1 VSAELDAGLRHA
13 LAEASVCLGPHD
25 TQVRNLDR
33 VSVPKP
39 LAPLYWSLLGCTLL
53 AAIIT
58 LGTFWLGFR
67 EHDQDQWVRHSL
79 AVRSE
84 LQVIQTLILR
94 AESAQRG
101 YLVTGREQYLAP
113 FNPTR
118 GTLQSALDQVASLVS
133 DNPQQTAA
141 ISALRQSISGKLEEL
156 EQTIDLRKAGR
167 TDDAMALVNTDQ
179 GQRAMGRIVHQIAE
193 MQGNEDR
200 LLAARE
206 ADVASLDVSLEAGSV
221 AAFVIICGIA
231 FLAAYLA
238 RRSVATIHAANTQLS
253 LANQSL
259 IEQIGR
265 REQVE
270 AQLRQA
276 QKMEAVGQ
284 LTGGMAHDFNN
295 MLGVIVGALD
305 LIKRRLK
312 QDEFGIGRFVESA
325 TKATERS
332 AALIQRLLAFAR
344 QQPLAPEAVDAN
356 RMIADMSELLRSTLG
371 EQIQIETVLAAGL
384 WKTNIDAHQLES
396 AIVNIAINARDAMA
410 DGGKLTIETQNVALD
425 EAYCKANAEVLPG
438 QYVMIAITDQGG
450 GMAREVAARAFDPF
464 FTTKPAG
471 KGTGLGLSQ
480 VYGFIKQSAGH
491 IKIYSELGNGT
502 TVKIYLPRLY
512 RQAEEAKRVA
522 PTAVNGNGEIIL
534 VVEDDPLMRR
544 LSCDAL
550 RELGYMVLESDTAAA
565 ALNVIADAPDI
576 KLLFTDVV
584 MPEINGRKLA
594 DEAWKK
600 RPDLKVLFTTGYTRN
615 AVVHGG
621 VLDPDVNFISKPFTV
636 EQLASKVRTV
646 LDS

>member
-1 VSAELDAGLRHA
+1 M
-13 LAEASVCLGPHD
+13 
-25 TQVRNLDR
+25 DR

-39 LAPLYWSLLGCTLL
+39 LAPLYWGLFGCTLL
-53 AAIIT
+53 AAVIT

-67 EHDQDQWVRHSL
+67 EQDQDQWVRHSL

-84 LQVIQTLILR
+84 LQLIQTLILR
-94 AESAQRG
+94 AESSQRG
-101 YLVTGREQYLAP
+101 YLVTGREDYLSPFAP
-113 FNPTR
+113 AQ
-118 GTLQSALDQVASLVS
+118 GALQTALDRVASLAG
-133 DNPQQTAA
+133 DNPQQVEAVR
-141 ISALRQSISGKLEEL
+141 ALRQGISAKLDEL
-156 EQTIDLRKAGR
+156 ERTIAFRKAGHP
-167 TDDAMALVNTDQ
+167 DNALALVNTDT
-179 GQRAMGRIVHQIAE
+179 GQRVMGRIVDQIAA
-193 MQGNEDR
+193 MQGNEDQ

-206 ADVASLDVSLEAGSV
+206 ADAASLDLLLQIGAV
-221 AAFVIICGIA
+221 AAFLVICGIA
-231 FLAAYLA
+231 ILAAYLA
-238 RRSVATIHAANTQLS
+238 KRSVATIHTANTQLS

-259 IEQIGR
+259 IEQISR

-305 LIKRRLK
+305 LMKRRLK
-312 QDEFGIGRFVESA
+312 HDEFGIGRFVESA
-325 TKATERS
+325 AKAAERS

-344 QQPLAPEAVDAN
+344 QQPLAPEAIDPN

-384 WKTNIDAHQLES
+384 WKTNADPHQLES
-396 AIVNIAINARDAMA
+396 SIVNIAINARDAMP
-410 DGGKLTIETQNVALD
+410 DGGRLTIETENVYLD
-425 EAYCKANAEVLPG
+425 EVYCSENAEVTAG

-450 GMAREVAARAFDPF
+450 GMALDVAARAFDPF
-464 FTTKPAG
+464 FTTKPSG

-480 VYGFIKQSAGH
+480 VYGFIKQSSGH
-491 IKIYSELGNGT
+491 IKIYSELGTGT

-512 RQAEEAKRVA
+512 RQPEETKRA
-522 PTAVNGNGEIIL
+522 ALKPASGDATEIVL

-550 RELGYMVLESDTAAA
+550 RDLGYTVLESETAAA
-565 ALNVIADAPDI
+565 ALTMIADTPAI
-576 KLLFTDVV
+576 TLLFTDVV
-584 MPEINGRKLA
+584 MPEVNGKKLA
-594 DEAWKK
+594 DEALKK

-621 VLDPDVNFISKPFTV
+621 VLDPDVNFIGKPFTI
-636 EQLASKVRTV
+636 EQLASKVRAV
-646 LDS
+646 LNS